1 MSLSNAESFSVC
13 LAIFPS
19 VFWTWHLVSAYLRM
33 CVFWGAEK
41 LRQQRMDVQYLLL
54 RNQESKRVLLERRGF
69 WTMNHSLLL
78 HDTKG
83 LNVLSQDFFCASASF
98 LIKARQTFQI
108 YTRMYKWQNVRM
120 KILAFKFNSA
130 ILFGLNC
137 LKGKKKVTP
146 VSIVTHSFNVFLTG
160 CIVYQNSA
168 GRRAIHFVPSDHR
181 NIIHI
186 TGVMMLFLRQS
197 TCKK

>member
-1 MSLSNAESFSVC
+1 MF
-13 LAIFPS
+13 
-19 VFWTWHLVSAYLRM
+19 WHLVSS
-33 CVFWGAEK
+33 CVYFEVLKK
-41 LRQQRMDVQYLLL
+41 LRQRMDVQYLLSGN
-54 RNQESKRVLLERRGF
+54 RKSKILHEQRGF

-83 LNVLSQDFFCASASF
+83 LNVLRQDFFCAITSF

-108 YTRMYKWQNVRM
+108 YMRIYKWQNVRM
-120 KILAFKFNSA
+120 KILAFKFNST

-137 LKGKKKVTP
+137 LKGKKKVTL
-146 VSIVTHSFNVFLTG
+146 VSLVAHSFNVYLTG

-168 GRRAIHFVPSDHR
+168 GRRAIPSVPSDHR
-181 NIIHI
+181 NIIHV